1 MKSISRSEKKL
12 FVALIIFSFIPAFG
26 GLFRILELAGG
37 PALGLPENPRAL
49 IAPVTIGLHILSS
62 AVFCIAG
69 ALQFLPSLR
78 RASAHRVI
86 GRAAAASGCLS
97 ASSGLWMTH
106 FFSFPTELQGSLLYG
121 VRMILGISMIGLIA
135 WAVMAIRSHN
145 HLRHGA
151 SMLRAYAI
159 GQGAATQAFIG
170 IGWMIFTGI
179 EPQGPLRD
187 GLMVTSWAINLL
199 AAEWLI
205 WRFLRRG
212 ANRVSV
218 GRVSPVTTKS
228 LAQQSQG

>member
-1 MKSISRSEKKL
+1 MKSISKSEKIL
-12 FVALIIFSFIPAFG
+12 FVALVTFSFIPAFG

-49 IAPVTIGLHILSS
+49 MTPVTIGLHILSS
-62 AVFCIAG
+62 AIFCIAG

-78 RASAHRVI
+78 RASTHRFI
-86 GRAAAASGCLS
+86 GRVVAPSGCLS
-97 ASSGLWMTH
+97 AASGLWMTH
-106 FFSFPTELQGSLLYG
+106 FFNFPTELQGGLLYG
-121 VRMILGISMIGLIA
+121 VRMILGLSMIGLIA
-135 WAVMAIRSHN
+135 WALMVIRSHN
-145 HLRHGA
+145 HLQHGA

-159 GQGAATQAFIG
+159 GQGASTQAFIG

-179 EPQGPLRD
+179 ELQGPLRD

-212 ANRVSV
+212 ANKISVSRVSTV
-218 GRVSPVTTKS
+218 PTKS
-228 LAQQSQG
+228 LAQ